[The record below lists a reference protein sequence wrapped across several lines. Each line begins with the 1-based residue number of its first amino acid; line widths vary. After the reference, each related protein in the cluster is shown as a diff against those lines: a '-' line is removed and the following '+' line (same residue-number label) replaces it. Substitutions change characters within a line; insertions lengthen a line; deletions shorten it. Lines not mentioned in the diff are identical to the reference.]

1 MAGDLAGVSSR
12 LDFIE
17 PMRVTGE
24 VSRVVG
30 LAVHCDHF
38 KAPVGATCLIE
49 NSAAGFDPVEA
60 EVVGFNDQS
69 AILVPYG
76 STRGVSPGD
85 RVSVTSLVQTV
96 SASRAM
102 LGRVLDGS
110 GKPIDGLGEIFP
122 EAYYPIFKTGPKAL
136 SRVRVK
142 EPIATGIRSIDA
154 FLTAGKGQRLG
165 IFSGSGVG
173 KSMLLGMI
181 ARGTSADVTVIALVG
196 ERGREVR
203 DFLERDL
210 GVEGLRRA
218 VVVVATSDAPPLVR
232 VRAPFVASAIAEFF
246 RDSGLSV
253 MLLMDS
259 LTRVALAQRE
269 VGLSGGEPVATKGFP
284 PSVFALLPRL
294 LERSGRTV
302 DGSITAFYNVLV
314 EADDMNEPI
323 SDACRGILDGHIWL
337 SRELAVRRHYPAVD
351 IVNSIS
357 RSMVDV
363 VGEEHRTAASELAR
377 LVGVYRD
384 AEDLISIGAYNIGTN
399 EDIDNAIR
407 MRPLLDRFLK
417 QDLFEVC
424 PFDETERALS
434 ELYAEAVKAPSKGT
448 GS

>member
-1 MAGDLAGVSSR
+1 MVGHLVGVESR
-12 LDFIE
+12 LDYIE
-17 PMRVTGE
+17 PIRVTGE

-30 LAVHCDHF
+30 LAVHCEHF
-38 KAPVGATCLIE
+38 KAPIGATCAIH
-49 NSAAGFDPVEA
+49 NSASGFKTIEA
-60 EVVGFNDQS
+60 EVVGFEGKS

-85 RVSVTSLVQTV
+85 RVSVTSLAQTASV
-96 SASRAM
+96 SQTLR
-102 LGRVLDGS
+102 GRVLDGR
-110 GKPIDGLGEIFP
+110 GRPIDGGEEIFP
-122 EAYYPIFKTGPKAL
+122 EAYYPIFKTGPGAL
-136 SRVRVK
+136 ARVRVS
-142 EPIATGIRSIDA
+142 EPLSTGIRAMDS

-210 GVEGLRRA
+210 GPEGLSRA

-232 VRAPFVASAIAEFF
+232 VRAPFVASAIAEYF
-246 RDSGLSV
+246 RDCGMDVL
-253 MLLMDS
+253 LLMDS

-294 LERSGRTV
+294 LERSGRTEK
-302 DGSITAFYNVLV
+302 GSITAFYNVLV

-337 SRELAVRRHYPAVD
+337 NRDLATRRHYPAID
-351 IVNSIS
+351 IIDSIS
-357 RSMVDV
+357 RSMADV
-363 VGEEHRTAASELAR
+363 ISEEHQKSASELAR
-377 LVGVYRD
+377 LMSVYRD
-384 AEDLISIGAYNIGTN
+384 TEDLINIGAYNIGTN
-399 EDIDNAIR
+399 PDIDNAIR
-407 MRPLLDRFLK
+407 MRPKINKFLI
-417 QDLFEVC
+417 QDLFEVTQY
-424 PFDETERALS
+424 EQVLQALS
-434 ELYAEAVKAPSKGT
+434 ELAADAGNPPQGAAQ
-448 GS
+448 